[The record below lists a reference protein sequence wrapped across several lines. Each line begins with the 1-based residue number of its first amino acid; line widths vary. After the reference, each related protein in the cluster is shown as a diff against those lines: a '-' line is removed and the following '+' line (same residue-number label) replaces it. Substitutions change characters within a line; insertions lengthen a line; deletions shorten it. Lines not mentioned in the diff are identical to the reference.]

1 MQVANELKTRSWIES
16 TEETKR
22 SITRKMAED
31 LNISK
36 SKVTSCEIG
45 RREMS
50 LYDAVIISKY
60 FNVSM
65 ENLFNKKTVN
75 S

>member
-36 SKVTSCEIG
+36 SKATSCEIC

>member
-1 MQVANELKTRSWIES
+1 
-16 TEETKR
+16 
-22 SITRKMAED
+22 MAED

-50 LYDAVIISKY
+50 LYYAVIISKY